1 MMVDNGWTML
11 DVEEMKAS
19 EMARGTEV
27 GKLLRHAKRNR
38 HDLVVEMLK
47 KAIYNGQN
55 SNNAFLS
62 HN

>member
-1 MMVDNGWTML
+1 
-11 DVEEMKAS
+11 MKAS
-19 EMARGTEV
+19 EMARGTEI